1 MKIANWNALPLLLAI
16 ITAALGCRRDSTRE
30 ERIVIGHSACLSGKY
45 AQEGAQAVAGIRAC
59 VEWVNATHG
68 GVLVDGRRRPI
79 DYLYYDCESNRET
92 VGSLLERLITVDQVD
107 AAVAPYTS
115 GLTLAGAPVA
125 EKYAVVYLDHGGA
138 SDEIFEQGFQSIV
151 QTIGPA
157 SKYHIA
163 TLDMLHQRDPQSKR
177 LALLYEDSEFART
190 VKTGTEE
197 YAAALGYEIV
207 FNRTYPAGIG
217 DLTPVLS
224 ALKAKSPDIV
234 LGGGHFADGQL
245 INRQMADLGV
255 EVKALSL
262 LVAVSLNA
270 FYEALEHNADGV
282 MGPSQWEPSVTYSAS
297 LAGQQQ
303 RTWFGPSQQEFIALF
318 KKFAGD
324 NVHPDYPAAEAGAAV
339 LAYALAVERAGS
351 TDATDVRRALGEL
364 EFMSFYGNWKIDQR
378 GMQIGHS
385 MVDVQWQDGQRKIV
399 GPAALATADLQY
411 PKPRFDQATRDPS
424 QPASEQRTS
433 SPTEQMLGNI
443 IQGLVLGAIYG
454 VATMGLSLIFG
465 VLRVVNVGHGALLMI
480 GAFSAWYVSEVLAV
494 PVLFALPLA
503 LVIGAFIGLLF
514 HYTALNRL
522 LKAPELATLLA
533 TFALG
538 VVLEEL
544 VKHTF
549 TSESRGYTWDLGGV
563 DLGVTV
569 LSWRS
574 VIAAAA
580 SAAIAL
586 GVYLWFKKTRL
597 GMATRAVVQDDL
609 GAAVCGVNVG
619 RIYALVFAM
628 GTSLAVTS
636 GVIMTLHNPDGISPN
651 MGHALTLKA
660 FVIAVLGGLTSPYG
674 AFFAGLLFGLI
685 ESTSYLILAQIPG
698 IEPITMARA
707 LSFFLLLL
715 ILLVRPT
722 GLMGAK

>member
-1 MKIANWNALPLLLAI
+1 ML
-16 ITAALGCRRDSTRE
+16 
-30 ERIVIGHSACLSGKY
+30 
-45 AQEGAQAVAGIRAC
+45 
-59 VEWVNATHG
+59 
-68 GVLVDGRRRPI
+68 
-79 DYLYYDCESNRET
+79 
-92 VGSLLERLITVDQVD
+92 
-107 AAVAPYTS
+107 
-115 GLTLAGAPVA
+115 
-125 EKYAVVYLDHGGA
+125 YLDHGGA
-138 SDEIFEQGFQSIV
+138 SDEIFEQGFQNIV
-151 QTIGPA
+151 QTIGTA
-157 SKYHIA
+157 STYHVG
-163 TLDMLHQRDPQSKR
+163 TLDMLHQRDPAAKR
-177 LALLYEDSEFART
+177 LALLYEDSEFARI
-190 VKTGTEE
+190 VKAGTEKHAE
-197 YAAALGYEIV
+197 KLGYEIV
-207 FNRTYPAGIG
+207 FNRSYPAGIT

-224 ALKAKSPDIV
+224 AMKAASPDIV

-262 LVAVSLNA
+262 LVAVSISA
-270 FYEALEHNADGV
+270 FYDALEHNADGV
-282 MGPSQWEPSVTYSAS
+282 MGPSQWEPSVTYSAA
-297 LAGQQQ
+297 LAEDE
-303 RTWFGPSQQEFIALF
+303 RRAWFGPSQQQFIALF
-318 KKFAGD
+318 KKYAGE
-324 NVHPDYPAAEAGAAV
+324 NAQPDYPAAEAGAAV

-351 TDATDVRRALGEL
+351 TNSRDVRRALGEL
-364 EFMSFYGNWKIDQR
+364 QFMSFYGNWKIDQR

-399 GPAALATADLQY
+399 WPAALETADFQY
-411 PKPRFDQATRDPS
+411 PKPRFDQTSHEVAT
-424 QPASEQRTS
+424 PASKQRAL
-433 SPTEQMLGNI
+433 SPAEQMLGNI

-465 VLRVVNVGHGALLMI
+465 VLRIVNVGHGALVMI
-480 GAFSAWYVSEVLAV
+480 GAFAAWYVSEVVAI
-494 PVLFALPLA
+494 PAIFAMPLA
-503 LVIGAFIGLLF
+503 LVIGAFIGLVF

-549 TSESRGYTWDLGGV
+549 TSESRGYTWDLGSV
-563 DLGVTV
+563 DLGVTI
-569 LSWRS
+569 LPWRS
-574 VIAAAA
+574 VIAASV

-609 GAAVCGVNVG
+609 GAAVCGVYVS